1 MNKPLVMTPG
11 PTYVHEDVRRAM
23 QQEVG
28 NPDVEESFFEF
39 YRETCER
46 LKELLKTKND
56 VIILSGEGIWVW
68 RLPVLQLLNR
78 ETEFCVLIMA
88 YSETDLAI
96 L

>member
-46 LKELLKTKND
+46 LKELLKQ
-56 VIILSGEGIWVW
+56 
-68 RLPVLQLLNR
+68 R
-78 ETEFCVLIMA
+78 MM
-88 YSETDLAI
+88 
-96 L
+96 